1 MITLITFGL
10 PAFLL
15 AAAAFWMRP
24 RPDGAPRPSNAA
36 PTAALLVTWAIA
48 ITGFNPVV
56 QDAADLI
63 TRDLAKLVSNVL
75 MLVASLAVVGF
86 LFALNHDPEPARAR
100 LRPRLRL
107 LALTVAV
114 MSVAFFA
121 TPADRRWSSPFTNTH
136 WGQIPTSLTIYT
148 IAYVAFMGH
157 ATYDALTQTWRR
169 STETS
174 WRIHKIGLQAVTGGC
189 SFVLLYLL
197 YKVVNYASSFANID
211 LFPGGPRCTT
221 PITPY
226 RCAFSFTAPL
236 TGVLLITAGLTVP
249 AVLWPLAKRKLTA
262 WQRQS
267 SEIMAP
273 LWEDITS
280 VDPDVVLNTLGSDA
294 DPGLVL
300 HRRTVEIADGIL
312 SLEGHRSR
320 AVQQAAEEAVA
331 AAGLT
336 GTEADAV
343 VEAAVVAGSI
353 QAARWNARGQRD
365 PAPLADHGSAREADL
380 EKEAVWLRL
389 VAEKYTGSEIV
400 HRIAAAHQPP
410 TQNAA

>member
-1 MITLITFGL
+1 MITTVTFGL

-24 RPDGAPRPSNAA
+24 RSGGAPRPSNAA
-36 PTAALLVTWAIA
+36 STAVLLVAWAVA
-48 ITGFNPVV
+48 ITGFNPAV
-56 QDAADLI
+56 QDAADLV
-63 TRDLAKLVSNVL
+63 TRDLAKLISNVL
-75 MLVASLAVVGF
+75 MLGASLAVVGF
-86 LFALNHDPEPARAR
+86 LFALNHDPEPARAK

-114 MSVAFFA
+114 MSTAFFA

-136 WGQIPTSLTIYT
+136 WGQAPATLTIYT

-169 STETS
+169 STETD
-174 WRIHKIGLQAVTGGC
+174 WRVHKIGLKAVTGGC
-189 SFVLLYLL
+189 FFVLLYLL
-197 YKVVNYASSFANID
+197 YKVVNSAASLAHVE
-211 LFPGGPRCTT
+211 LFPGGPRCTSLV
-221 PITPY
+221 TPY

-249 AVLWPLAKRKLTA
+249 AMLWPLAKRRLTA
-262 WQRQS
+262 WQRQTA
-267 SEIMAP
+267 EIMAP
-273 LWEDITS
+273 LWQDITS
-280 VDPDVVLNTLGSDA
+280 VDPDLVLNTLGGNAEPD
-294 DPGLVL
+294 LVL

-312 SLEGHRSR
+312 SLEPHRSR

-343 VEAAVVAGSI
+343 VEAAVVAGAI
-353 QAARWNARGQRD
+353 QAARWSARAQRD
-365 PAPLADHGSAREADL
+365 PAPLADQGSAREADL

-389 VAEKYTGSEIV
+389 VAEQYTGSEIV

-410 TQNAA
+410 ALDAA

>member
-10 PAFLL
+10 PALLL

-36 PTAALLVTWAIA
+36 STAVLLVAWAVA
-48 ITGFNPVV
+48 IIGFNPAV
-56 QDAADLI
+56 QDAADLV
-63 TRDLAKLVSNVL
+63 TRDLAKLISNVL
-75 MLVASLAVVGF
+75 MLGASLAVVGF
-86 LFALNHDPEPARAR
+86 LFALNHDPAPARAK

-136 WGQIPTSLTIYT
+136 WGQAPATLTIYT

-169 STETS
+169 STETD
-174 WRIHKIGLQAVTGGC
+174 WRVHKMGLKAVTGGC
-189 SFVLLYLL
+189 VFVLLYLL
-197 YKVVNYASSFANID
+197 YKVVNSASSLAHVE
-211 LFPGGPRCTT
+211 LFPGGPRCTSLV
-221 PITPY
+221 TPY

-249 AVLWPLAKRKLTA
+249 AMLWPLTKRRLTA
-262 WQRQS
+262 WQRQTA
-267 SEIMAP
+267 EIMAP
-273 LWEDITS
+273 LWQDITS
-280 VDPDVVLNTLGSDA
+280 VDPDVVLNTLGGDA
-294 DPGLVL
+294 DSGLVL

-331 AAGLT
+331 ADGLT

-343 VEAAVVAGSI
+343 VEAAVVAGAI
-353 QAARWNARGQRD
+353 QAARWRARAQRD

-389 VAEKYTGSEIV
+389 VAEQYTGSKIV
-400 HRIAAAHQPP
+400 RRVAAAHQPP
-410 TQNAA
+410 AQDAA